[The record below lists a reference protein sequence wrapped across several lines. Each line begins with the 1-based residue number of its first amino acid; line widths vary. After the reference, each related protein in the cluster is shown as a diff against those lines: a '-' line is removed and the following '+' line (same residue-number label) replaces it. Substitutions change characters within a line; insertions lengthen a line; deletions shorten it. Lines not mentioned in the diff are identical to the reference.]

1 MLSYLLFPLR
11 DVTITWERRCSS
23 ITLRVIF
30 GDSNQQGYG
39 GTFKYIYV
47 VTAAI
52 ASNNNYIWI
61 FLQSCTIFFPFSGM
75 STHLTLM
82 VHATGA
88 PHMQLYPH
96 FGHGGN
102 ATCNLPTPMRLTIS
116 DVVSL
121 PPMCC
126 PLICS
131 LFFLTYFK
139 LHISI
144 SLCSAIIMKLLLTKP
159 CIFRS
164 VQIWSKPIV
173 QFL

>member
-1 MLSYLLFPLR
+1 MIQISMDMVEPLNIYMLLLLLLPPVIITFEFSYK
-11 DVTITWERRCSS
+11 V
-23 ITLRVIF
+23 
-30 GDSNQQGYG
+30 
-39 GTFKYIYV
+39 
-47 VTAAI
+47 
-52 ASNNNYIWI
+52 
-61 FLQSCTIFFPFSGM
+61 CTIFFPFSGM